1 MKSPKSIFTMA
12 ATAVILTGAFALSG
26 CDGTLTQTPE
36 DKREAKQEQRL
47 ESIRGQGIEI
57 NKIDLPEEFYQ
68 LSKGTYEVKIQTKD
82 GIKDCI
88 ANVTRTTHGH
98 TNVTLDC
105 N

>member
-1 MKSPKSIFTMA
+1 MKSFKPIFTMA
-12 ATAVILTGAFALSG
+12 AATVLLSGALALTG

-36 DKREAKQEQRL
+36 EKRETKQEQRL
-47 ESIRGQGIEI
+47 EAIRDQGIEI
-57 NKIDLPEEFYQ
+57 NKINLPEEFYE
-68 LSKGTYEVKIQTKD
+68 LSKGSYEVKIQTKD
-82 GIKDCI
+82 GTKDCI